1 MSIVLTCIVYVF
13 FVPFFIANGGDC
25 DFENN
30 TFCEWENDN
39 IGRAAFKWII
49 WSGRAPSDMTGPQ
62 TSDASGNR
70 KENKIMNSL

>member
-1 MSIVLTCIVYVF
+1 MLTCIVYAL
-13 FVPFFIANGGDC
+13 FVPFSIANGEDC

-30 TFCEWENDN
+30 TFCDWENDN

-49 WSGRAPSDMTGPQ
+49 WSGRAPRDMTGPQ

-70 KENKIMNSL
+70 KENRIMNSL